1 MTWVTLRSIAF
12 VNGARNLISTQPEQQ
27 RVLLRAQELLRHEL
41 APLRPLD
48 APIYRRVGVREV
60 PKWGGQ
66 LPLPHKVAEL
76 LAVVLQ
82 FERRRNEKV
91 APHVDRAGVALRL
104 ARQRQ
109 LVTPL
114 FCFSVRCAE
123 PNSCARAHGRVQMLE
138 VGLGALVCSVGR
150 AAVLDDALEVDLLE
164 DLEAARRGLRST

>member
-66 LPLPHKVAEL
+66 FPLPHQVAEL

-82 FERRRNEKV
+82 LERRRNKKV
-91 APHVDRAGVALRL
+91 APDVDGAGVALRL

-109 LVTPL
+109 LVAP
-114 FCFSVRCAE
+114 
-123 PNSCARAHGRVQMLE
+123 
-138 VGLGALVCSVGR
+138 
-150 AAVLDDALEVDLLE
+150 
-164 DLEAARRGLRST
+164 RRGLGVRLS

>member
-66 LPLPHKVAEL
+66 FPLPHQVAEL

-82 FERRRNEKV
+82 LERRRNEKV

-109 LVTPL
+109 LVAP
-114 FCFSVRCAE
+114 
-123 PNSCARAHGRVQMLE
+123 
-138 VGLGALVCSVGR
+138 
-150 AAVLDDALEVDLLE
+150 
-164 DLEAARRGLRST
+164 RRGLGVRLS

>member
-1 MTWVTLRSIAF
+1 M
-12 VNGARNLISTQPEQQ
+12 ISTQPEQQ

-66 LPLPHKVAEL
+66 LPLAHKVAEL

-82 FERRRNEKV
+82 LERRRNKKV
-91 APHVDRAGVALRL
+91 APHVDGARVALRL

-109 LVTPL
+109 LVAP
-114 FCFSVRCAE
+114 
-123 PNSCARAHGRVQMLE
+123 
-138 VGLGALVCSVGR
+138 
-150 AAVLDDALEVDLLE
+150 
-164 DLEAARRGLRST
+164 RRGLGVRLS

>member
-27 RVLLRAQELLRHEL
+27 RVLRRAQELLRHEL

-48 APIYRRVGVREV
+48 APIDSRVGVREV
-60 PKWGGQ
+60 PKWGRQ
-66 LPLPHKVAEL
+66 FPLPHQVAEL

-82 FERRRNEKV
+82 LERRRNEKV

-109 LVTPL
+109 LVAP
-114 FCFSVRCAE
+114 
-123 PNSCARAHGRVQMLE
+123 
-138 VGLGALVCSVGR
+138 
-150 AAVLDDALEVDLLE
+150 
-164 DLEAARRGLRST
+164 RRGLGVRLS